1 MKTYT
6 IYIDGQTIG
15 KQELTPEEV
24 KKYNAAGIICRKET
38 PNT

>member
-6 IYIDGQTIG
+6 IIIDGQTVG
-15 KQELTPEEV
+15 KQELTPEDV

-38 PNT
+38 KNA